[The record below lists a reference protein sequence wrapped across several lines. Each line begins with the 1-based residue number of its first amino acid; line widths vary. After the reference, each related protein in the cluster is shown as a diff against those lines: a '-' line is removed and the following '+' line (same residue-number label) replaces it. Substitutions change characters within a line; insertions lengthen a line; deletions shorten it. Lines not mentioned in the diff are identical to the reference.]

1 MAARRRRRLLI
12 GIPSGLVAVLALVA
26 LAQTAR
32 WARAENE
39 RQRVEAAAPLA
50 PLALAATR
58 HLEILPLVEAD
69 TAVAR
74 VATEHGVAYLV
85 RTDGATVLLDLGFN
99 QAAVTPSTLRH
110 NMDVLGVSLGEI
122 DAFVI
127 SHPHPDHMGGINA
140 WRRNT
145 LAFGKDP
152 IELGGRPLYVPEP
165 IGYPGAEPIVSDEP
179 TVVAPAIATTGTIA
193 FANPFPVGLLRP
205 RAEEQALAVNVAGRG
220 IVLVTGCGHPGLERM
235 VARAQAL
242 FAEPIVGVVGGL
254 HYEDASADALA
265 PHLAFLRGLEPQLVA
280 LSPHDSSAAVI
291 ASVRAA
297 FPGADR
303 DVAVGAAIV
312 LDAPGASAAR

>member
-110 NMDVLGVSLGEI
+110 NMDVLGVSL
-122 DAFVI
+122 
-127 SHPHPDHMGGINA
+127 
-140 WRRNT
+140 
-145 LAFGKDP
+145 
-152 IELGGRPLYVPEP
+152 
-165 IGYPGAEPIVSDEP
+165 
-179 TVVAPAIATTGTIA
+179 
-193 FANPFPVGLLRP
+193 
-205 RAEEQALAVNVAGRG
+205 
-220 IVLVTGCGHPGLERM
+220 
-235 VARAQAL
+235 AR
-242 FAEPIVGVVGGL
+242 
-254 HYEDASADALA
+254 ST
-265 PHLAFLRGLEPQLVA
+265 R
-280 LSPHDSSAAVI
+280 S
-291 ASVRAA
+291 
-297 FPGADR
+297 
-303 DVAVGAAIV
+303 
-312 LDAPGASAAR
+312 